1 MTRIAPVARI
11 LLGLVFFVF
20 GLNGFFHFLEMPPLA
35 ERPGAFMGALAA
47 TGYMF
52 PLIKAT
58 EVVAGV
64 LLLAGRF
71 VPLALLLL
79 APVVVNI
86 LAFHLVF
93 TPADA
98 GMSIVLTLLM
108 IYLGWAYRD
117 SFRGVLDPNARPSAA
132 SEATPHA
139 HAVPQRA

>member
-35 ERPGAFMGALAA
+35 ERPGAFMGTLAA

-58 EVVAGV
+58 EVVAG
-64 LLLAGRF
+64 LMLLAGRF

-98 GMSIVLTLLM
+98 GMSIVLTLLT

-117 SFRGVLDPNARPSAA
+117 SFHGVLDPNARPTAA
-132 SEATPHA
+132 TAAAPQLHG
-139 HAVPQRA
+139 VPQRA

>member
-117 SFRGVLDPNARPSAA
+117 SFRGVLDPNARPTAA
-132 SEATPHA
+132 TATAPQLRG
-139 HAVPQRA
+139 VPQRA

>member
-58 EVVAGV
+58 EVVAG
-64 LLLAGRF
+64 LMLLAGRF

-108 IYLGWAYRD
+108 VYLGWAYRD
-117 SFRGVLDPNARPSAA
+117 SFRGVLDPNARPTAA
-132 SEATPHA
+132 TATAPQLRG
-139 HAVPQRA
+139 VPQRA